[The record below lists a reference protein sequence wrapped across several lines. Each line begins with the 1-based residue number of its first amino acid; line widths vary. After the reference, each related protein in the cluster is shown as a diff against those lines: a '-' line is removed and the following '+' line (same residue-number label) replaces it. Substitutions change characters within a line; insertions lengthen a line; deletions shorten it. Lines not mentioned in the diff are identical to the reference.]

1 MYKLRKKTD
10 VREVMSGKL
19 DKDSFFSFK
28 TCISLRCLRK
38 VTSKERETAVIKGSL
53 EEGGQT
59 GCKSLGTVLFLLLII
74 FSRLIV

>member
-1 MYKLRKKTD
+1 
-10 VREVMSGKL
+10 MSGKL
-19 DKDSFFSFK
+19 DKDSFFSLSK
-28 TCISLRCLRK
+28 HVPHIECLRK

-59 GCKSLGTVLFLLLII
+59 GCKGLGTVWLLLLII